1 MAKSLQ
7 DYIDEKERK
16 QTASSSSSKEKN
28 QGGFWGGAEY
38 LGTRLVDGLVSNVEG
53 IVDFTVGGLADL
65 FGADKFAERQF
76 ANDWYNY
83 NRADEK
89 YNPGKGM
96 SVAGDIVG
104 VVGGALPDIGIGLLT
119 GGAGLGAKIIG
130 KGISL
135 GTSFAS
141 SAGRGVSEAV
151 GKTGELGGKEWAGGL
166 GSGGLAAGI
175 EAASGGLGDLFGGV
189 FGKTGVEMGSEL
201 AESFGKKASTETV
214 GNIFGKIAGK
224 EAAGEVGEGVGK
236 KLISKLWNS
245 KFGKELLGEMVS
257 EGIEEGLE
265 TWIEP
270 EIIQGTYD
278 PTRPNATI
286 GDIAYSAMLGGLG
299 GGLISGGL
307 GGISGAVNKTRL
319 TTRGGTI
326 SNDSTKLN
334 NLMHNAEVIANYEN
348 NKQTGSQIFSQVE
361 SLYNDVKASLEK
373 NGGKVTL
380 ATMENIGRLDAL
392 VAASTVQPSIVNA
405 AKGIAKNAES
415 MAAALNNFYS
425 RNGQSSNITAEQLT
439 AGLKLK
445 GTSQEF
451 VASVTDALNTNPT
464 FRQVVM
470 NNMLGNMEFDAQ
482 SYARSIY
489 GDMDIR
495 NIATQQNLNRFLS
508 TADAATLGKAG
519 EALGITDWSRVTPEE
534 LAQRIYDY
542 RDSGRAELTREGIS
556 AVREAKEAQG
566 YTNGMPTSLSALT
579 EGATRFQSP
588 GADFAIVRH
597 GNSYRLYDYET
608 GKITNAMSEG
618 DMAALVQRIKDRQ
631 AEIGRQS
638 EMQAL
643 DRELDNF
650 ANENVPEYKKL
661 SEGEKE
667 AVRATLRYARANGVS
682 LKDQILFAR
691 IAAKSGMNIIVK
703 QKLEDGKAAWFDGV
717 NSIYLDANAPR
728 TRGFKG
734 LLGHEMFHKL
744 FQNDTDR
751 KLFKKAYDAVPE
763 ADRDEI
769 EARYTDMYEK
779 LNVHSEQEIQDIS
792 SEEVAAAYAEELF
805 NTPDVWSYILDGE
818 PSIKDKVLAFFG
830 KAPERYD
837 FAKEME
843 PAAREWLQEYKQLF
857 DSVAEYNAGGT
868 LAANV
873 GTTLMTE
880 RTIQRVGKVV
890 DDNTTGI
897 DNGERFAFAGENAK
911 TADKLKLSTAKKMI
925 EDGIDSE
932 TVRKE
937 TGWFRGYDGKWRFE
951 IDDSQ
956 MEVNLSGNFTNP
968 DVVKYKS
975 LEQRFLTEPETMTAD
990 DISELQILAS
1000 NLKGVKKTPTT
1011 LGDYVKHDA
1020 LFAAYPELKD
1030 VKVTFDK
1037 ISSDGKYK
1045 SNSNEIVLD
1054 NSLRTDAKRLKK
1066 TLAHEIEHVIQK
1078 IEGFTK
1084 GSNVEYWKK
1093 QRESLSEDIKAARE
1107 NLGYWLKDIGYS
1119 DYVKKSMSEVA
1130 AGKKSL
1136 NDHWKDIES
1145 FKKKSQY
1152 ARQIETSEA
1161 EISKL
1166 ESRLKQ
1172 LLESGND
1179 YDLYEKTAG
1188 EIEARD
1194 VENRLDMTEEQRKN
1208 TRPDIDRT
1216 DVVFADGSNVSYF
1229 AKDEYDAETAGIR
1242 DQIKNAQ
1249 EMLNRMPLV
1258 YTANV
1263 PYKVGSK
1270 ENAGTWAISELK
1282 KYGFQ
1287 VDRKDFGKIYFGEKA
1302 IRDAMN
1308 YLDTD
1313 AEKVSIVGIYKV
1325 LKQGIQIGEHTDHKQ
1340 RGKHTIT
1347 FAAPVELNGKRGNMA
1362 VVVNL
1367 RNNQYKVHRI
1377 VMPDGSVF
1385 KFDVTKNNAEQESQ
1399 RGVPNRSLANATSSA
1414 SIDSLTENA
1423 ENVKA
1428 FDKKSAKDFNSG
1440 ERSALADGKKATTSD
1455 VAAAKRAIRE
1465 SGIDPSGIIA
1475 VADKYFDRYGGELT
1489 RTGVRYEFLGA
1500 AETMLED
1507 DAGAMERAYAKI
1519 EALADELT
1527 YNEKNANS
1535 LREDLDQIKRHVRE
1549 ITFEIRDKDK
1559 GEFDSLGGYN
1569 EFRKKHFGKL
1579 KIGSEGASIDSTYGE
1594 LQNQYGTSFF
1604 PEVNTVAEM
1613 LIRIG
1618 DVVDMDPNFET
1629 ESDIDLEAARNDM
1642 AVAITGELGSAFDK
1656 KLAAKAEKLSKSDAE
1671 AYKARITARAETK
1684 AAKEIAR
1691 AKKRLEKIEAK
1702 LRAQAEKQIADAGKK
1717 LNETLETER
1726 TKLTAEY
1733 ETDKVFSQSSV
1744 KNNLGT
1750 VDAFKTLPAAERS
1763 EISRRVWKDFSESNG
1778 YDSREWLVIK
1788 HSAELVDAICKAK
1801 PDGVSKY
1808 ERDAIAD
1815 QVNAALK
1822 KIAAGG
1828 KTSVRGR
1835 MEGELREEIK
1845 AQESVKRELL
1855 SDIYQELKKIDDVKT
1870 ARFVAASDY
1879 KGADFKGSINSLTKM
1894 DWRGRLNDSIVRSE
1908 MKNLLSWYHPDN
1920 PMLKGFESGD
1930 FKVTNYDQG
1939 IKERLDLLANGQ
1951 GELSNTELSML
1962 ADTLRYFTKLVGE
1975 YDSVY
1980 VEGKWQSGEK
1990 LVYQMRDNIEKQN
2003 KMKVPMAVRALRNRV
2018 LSGDLRAFADPLS
2031 VMKLADMYEDGI
2043 FTKVYKDWM
2052 QGEINA
2058 DAEALN
2064 IKSEYDAFMK
2074 SNRKYLARA
2083 EKDTVTLHGVE
2094 INRLQLVSY
2103 VMTLKRKGSWL
2114 GVASDGVVFR
2124 DKNGRDVPMRPVVP
2138 IDNGPG
2144 FNKKLEA
2151 AIKAEQG
2158 IAERLLTNKDKE
2170 YMQILERGFEKAK
2183 VTKAAGDMQ
2192 RLGFV
2197 NVVDGYYYP
2206 IRRAYTEHISEF
2218 EAELLATDRYA
2229 NASFNKKTIE
2239 RAKSALLISSA
2250 DSVFNS
2256 HINGVTGYMYLSPVM
2271 DSFNKL
2277 YKLKALK
2284 TKPGDGAD
2292 IGALYALPGSTFS
2305 LQSLIGQ
2312 SPSTWRQDGKVV
2324 GFDYLQNLMLD
2335 TMGGRTRLVGDDWA
2349 GKLRAGYVGFAL
2361 GGNIKT
2367 MATQLSSMFAST
2379 SVLQPFNHL
2388 KSVVSWRGG
2397 MDKYSTVAKL
2407 RDSDYTILKSTAVT
2421 DQVNRFAAWFT
2432 KGMSLMDRLVV
2443 YRAWNAAQMQVAQK
2457 GGPKLGTEENLIA
2470 AGKLLD
2476 KVILETQQN
2485 AFTSRKTEAARRG
2498 NSIVKAMI
2506 MFKSDAI
2513 TTQGRIID
2521 AWGEL
2526 QYLTATKKGVE
2537 AESKAEAKKQIK
2549 TAKKQLSKA
2558 VGAVVASSAYMVAIA
2573 ELFRAFYGKLDK
2585 DEEDEEKATRLRGEF
2600 ILNALGGIPV
2610 ISAIAEAFSSSYDF
2624 ESMEFSAIND
2634 ILDTAKQC
2642 RDYFDDVFAGKATE
2656 RDGLKMIERA
2666 LYGAGQLFGI
2676 PLRNLKNLSYG
2687 ITRLISPEAAYK
2699 WDSALYSQ
2707 TYGKDLTDALE
2718 KEDYQMAEVILETA
2732 FGEKMGSGLSDDAIK
2747 VLSRLAKNGE
2757 NVIPSAVSDK
2767 ITIDGEERE
2776 LTGEELKAV
2785 REKYGEAV
2793 EQINKII
2800 QTDVFRDFDD
2810 EMKADAVR
2818 KIYDLY
2824 KNLAYDGAVG
2834 SKKDEEAYLLSK
2846 VVDADVLCLNEILSI
2861 YTADVDENG
2870 KTVSGSKRG
2879 KVIAAISDMDI
2890 SDEEK
2895 LLLIA
2900 TQGYALKDDDIYGM
2914 SKEKADELLFDYIAS
2929 LDLSDEE
2936 RLALYKYAGY
2946 DVKDGEVSG
2955 SAASGSSG
2963 SATSGSSGSSK
2974 KSFSGSLANPSGI
2987 LYKATKN
2994 RARRIGKIV

>member
-16 QTASSSSSKEKN
+16 QTASSSSSEEKN

-151 GKTGELGGKEWAGGL
+151 GKTGKLGGKEWAGGL

-224 EAAGEVGEGVGK
+224 EAAGEVGEGAGK

-245 KFGKELLGEMVS
+245 KFGKELLGEMAS

-265 TWIEP
+265 AWIEP

-278 PTRPNATI
+278 PKRPNATI

-348 NKQTGSQIFSQVE
+348 NKHTGSQIFSQVE

-405 AKGIAKNAES
+405 AKGIANNAES

-439 AGLKLK
+439 AGLKLN

-451 VASVTDALNTNPT
+451 VASVTKALNTNPI

-470 NNMLGNMEFDAQ
+470 NNMLGNMDFDAQ

-508 TADAATLGKAG
+508 TADAATLSKAG

-556 AVREAKEAQG
+556 AVREAKGAKG
-566 YTNGMPTSLSALT
+566 YTNGMPTSPSALT

-643 DRELDNF
+643 ERELDKF

-667 AVRATLRYARANGVS
+667 AVRATLRYARANGIS

-691 IAAKSGMNIIVK
+691 IAAKSGMNIITTTE
-703 QKLEDGKAAWFDGV
+703 LEDGKPAWFDGY
-717 NSIYLDANAPR
+717 NTIYIDASKPR
-728 TRGFKG
+728 TRTFKG

-744 FQNDTDR
+744 FQDKKAK
-751 KLFKKAYDAVPE
+751 KLFRNAYNAVPD
-763 ADRDEI
+763 ARRAEI
-769 EARYTDMYEK
+769 EQLYTEKYTK
-779 LNVHSEQEIQDIS
+779 LNKFSEREIQDIGD
-792 SEEVAAAYAEELF
+792 EEVAAAYAEEIF

-818 PSIKDKVLAFFG
+818 PSLKDKVLSFFKG
-830 KAPERYD
+830 APKHYD
-837 FAKEME
+837 FAAEMD
-843 PAAREWLQEYKQLF
+843 PAAREWLKEYKKLF
-857 DSVAEYNAGGT
+857 DKVAEYNAGGT
-868 LAANV
+868 VAADV
-873 GTTLMTE
+873 GTTLRTE
-880 RTIQRVGKVV
+880 RVIQRVGKVV
-890 DDNTTGI
+890 DDNTSENANKKSASGTKAQ
-897 DNGERFAFAGENAK
+897 DSGERFAFMGVA
-911 TADKLKLSTAKKMI
+911 
-925 EDGIDSE
+925 EDG
-932 TVRKE
+932 R
-937 TGWFRGYDGKWRFE
+937 
-951 IDDSQ
+951 
-956 MEVNLSGNFTNP
+956 
-968 DVVKYKS
+968 
-975 LEQRFLTEPETMTAD
+975 
-990 DISELQILAS
+990 
-1000 NLKGVKKTPTT
+1000 
-1011 LGDYVKHDA
+1011 
-1020 LFAAYPELKD
+1020 
-1030 VKVTFDK
+1030 
-1037 ISSDGKYK
+1037 
-1045 SNSNEIVLD
+1045 
-1054 NSLRTDAKRLKK
+1054 
-1066 TLAHEIEHVIQK
+1066 
-1078 IEGFTK
+1078 
-1084 GSNVEYWKK
+1084 
-1093 QRESLSEDIKAARE
+1093 IK
-1107 NLGYWLKDIGYS
+1107 
-1119 DYVKKSMSEVA
+1119 
-1130 AGKKSL
+1130 
-1136 NDHWKDIES
+1136 
-1145 FKKKSQY
+1145 
-1152 ARQIETSEA
+1152 
-1161 EISKL
+1161 
-1166 ESRLKQ
+1166 
-1172 LLESGND
+1172 
-1179 YDLYEKTAG
+1179 
-1188 EIEARD
+1188 
-1194 VENRLDMTEEQRKN
+1194 
-1208 TRPDIDRT
+1208 
-1216 DVVFADGSNVSYF
+1216 
-1229 AKDEYDAETAGIR
+1229 
-1242 DQIKNAQ
+1242 
-1249 EMLNRMPLV
+1249 
-1258 YTANV
+1258 
-1263 PYKVGSK
+1263 
-1270 ENAGTWAISELK
+1270 
-1282 KYGFQ
+1282 
-1287 VDRKDFGKIYFGEKA
+1287 
-1302 IRDAMN
+1302 
-1308 YLDTD
+1308 
-1313 AEKVSIVGIYKV
+1313 
-1325 LKQGIQIGEHTDHKQ
+1325 
-1340 RGKHTIT
+1340 
-1347 FAAPVELNGKRGNMA
+1347 
-1362 VVVNL
+1362 
-1367 RNNQYKVHRI
+1367 
-1377 VMPDGSVF
+1377 
-1385 KFDVTKNNAEQESQ
+1385 
-1399 RGVPNRSLANATSSA
+1399 
-1414 SIDSLTENA
+1414 
-1423 ENVKA
+1423 
-1428 FDKKSAKDFNSG
+1428 KDFNSG

-1455 VAAAKRAIRE
+1455 VAAAKRAISE
-1465 SGIDPSGIIA
+1465 SGIDPAGIIA
-1475 VADKYFDRYGGELT
+1475 VADKYFDRCGGELT

-1579 KIGSEGASIDSTYGE
+1579 KIGKEGASIDSTYGE

-1642 AVAITGELGSAFDK
+1642 AVAITRELRSAFDK

-1726 TKLTAEY
+1726 TKLRAQAEKQIADAGKKLNETLETERTKLTAEY
-1733 ETDKVFSQSSV
+1733 ETDKVFSQGSV

-1750 VDAFKTLPAAERS
+1750 VDSFKTLPAAERS
-1763 EISRRVWKDFSESNG
+1763 EISRRVWKDFNESNG

-1908 MKNLLSWYHPDN
+1908 MKNLLAWYHPDN

-1939 IKERLDLLANGQ
+1939 IKERLDVLANGW
-1951 GELSNTELSML
+1951 GKLTNSELGML

-2074 SNRKYLARA
+2074 ANRKYLARA

-2114 GVASDGVVFR
+2114 GVASEGVVFR
-2124 DKNGRDVPMRPVVP
+2124 DKNGRDVAMRPVVP
-2138 IDNGPG
+2138 IENGPG

-2158 IAERLLTNKDKE
+2158 IAERLLTDKDKE

-2379 SVLQPFNHL
+2379 SVLQPFNHF

-2397 MDKYSTVAKL
+2397 MDNYSTVAKL

-2537 AESKAEAKKQIK
+2537 GESKAEAKKQIK

-2634 ILDTAKQC
+2634 IFDTAKQC

-2656 RDGLKMIERA
+2656 RDGLKMIERT

-2676 PLRNLKNLSYG
+2676 PFRNLKNLSYG

-2707 TYGKDLTDALE
+2707 TYGKDLADALE

-2879 KVIAAISDMDI
+2879 KVIAAIADMDI

-2963 SATSGSSGSSK
+2963 SAASGSSGSSK

>member
-96 SVAGDIVG
+96 SIAGDIAG
-104 VVGGALPDIGIGLLT
+104 VVGGALPDIGIGLIT
-119 GGAGLGAKIIG
+119 GGAGLGAKLIG

-151 GKTGELGGKEWAGGL
+151 GKTGKLGGKEWAGGL

-224 EAAGEVGEGVGK
+224 EAAGEVSESAGK

-265 TWIEP
+265 AWIEP
-270 EIIQGTYD
+270 EIVQGTYD

-348 NKQTGSQIFSQVE
+348 NKHTGSQIFSQVE
-361 SLYNDVKASLEK
+361 SLYNDVKARLEK

-380 ATMENIGRLDAL
+380 ATMENIGKLDAL

-405 AKGIAKNAES
+405 AKGIANNAES

-425 RNGQSSNITAEQLT
+425 RNGQNSDITAEQLT
-439 AGLKLK
+439 AGLKLN

-451 VASVTDALNTNPT
+451 VASVTDALNTNPI
-464 FRQVVM
+464 FRQVVI

-556 AVREAKEAQG
+556 AVREAKKAQG
-566 YTNGMPTSLSALT
+566 YTNGMPASLSALT

-650 ANENVPEYKKL
+650 ANENVSEYKKL

-703 QKLEDGKAAWFDGV
+703 QKLKDGKAAWFDGV

-744 FQNDTDR
+744 LQNDTDR
-751 KLFKKAYDAVPE
+751 KLFKNAYDAVPE
-763 ADRDEI
+763 SKRDEI

-792 SEEVAAAYAEELF
+792 SEEVAAVYAEELF
-805 NTPDVWSYILDGE
+805 NTPDVWSFILDGE

-857 DSVAEYNAGGT
+857 DQVAEYNAGGMLT
-868 LAANV
+868 SDV
-873 GTTLMTE
+873 GVNKAT
-880 RTIQRVGKVV
+880 GKVV
-890 DDNTTGI
+890 DDNTPENANKKPLT
-897 DNGERFAFAGENAK
+897 NMNQENMSVSGERFALPDGLTNVDPTSVTEEEVK
-911 TADKLKLSTAKKMI
+911 ILLERSAKKQYKDSTYVPVRVNTPQILI
-925 EDGIDSE
+925 EVAQSYGEKIDNLPVVMQVEKVRQAMSTQEQWQSE
-932 TVRKE
+932 
-937 TGWFRGYDGKWRFE
+937 GKTSRAHELSSGDIISIIKAMNTPKYIVYQTNNDRYVE
-951 IDDSQ
+951 I
-956 MEVNLSGNFTNP
+956 
-968 DVVKYKS
+968 VKYKS
-975 LEQRFLTEPETMTAD
+975 SNNTEAVA
-990 DISELQILAS
+990 I
-1000 NLKGVKKTPTT
+1000 
-1011 LGDYVKHDA
+1011 
-1020 LFAAYPELKD
+1020 
-1030 VKVTFDK
+1030 
-1037 ISSDGKYK
+1037 
-1045 SNSNEIVLD
+1045 
-1054 NSLRTDAKRLKK
+1054 
-1066 TLAHEIEHVIQK
+1066 IE
-1078 IEGFTK
+1078 
-1084 GSNVEYWKK
+1084 
-1093 QRESLSEDIKAARE
+1093 
-1107 NLGYWLKDIGYS
+1107 
-1119 DYVKKSMSEVA
+1119 
-1130 AGKKSL
+1130 
-1136 NDHWKDIES
+1136 
-1145 FKKKSQY
+1145 
-1152 ARQIETSEA
+1152 
-1161 EISKL
+1161 
-1166 ESRLKQ
+1166 
-1172 LLESGND
+1172 
-1179 YDLYEKTAG
+1179 
-1188 EIEARD
+1188 
-1194 VENRLDMTEEQRKN
+1194 
-1208 TRPDIDRT
+1208 
-1216 DVVFADGSNVSYF
+1216 
-1229 AKDEYDAETAGIR
+1229 
-1242 DQIKNAQ
+1242 
-1249 EMLNRMPLV
+1249 
-1258 YTANV
+1258 
-1263 PYKVGSK
+1263 
-1270 ENAGTWAISELK
+1270 
-1282 KYGFQ
+1282 
-1287 VDRKDFGKIYFGEKA
+1287 
-1302 IRDAMN
+1302 
-1308 YLDTD
+1308 
-1313 AEKVSIVGIYKV
+1313 
-1325 LKQGIQIGEHTDHKQ
+1325 IGEHKNPQ
-1340 RGKHTIT
+1340 Y
-1347 FAAPVELNGKRGNMA
+1347 LNGYKGGEYQVLITTFNPDE
-1362 VVVNL
+1362 NTIESIL
-1367 RNNQYKVHRI
+1367 NNSSNRVLYPKKKK
-1377 VMPDGSVF
+1377 GS
-1385 KFDVTKNNAEQESQ
+1385 SQ
-1399 RGVPNRSLANATSSA
+1399 RGSGNNVPSHLNDSPFAI
-1414 SIDSLTENA
+1414 SISQNSQ
-1423 ENVKA
+1423 NSKA
-1428 FDKKSAKDFNSG
+1428 FDKNSAKDFKKEG
-1440 ERSALADGKKATTSD
+1440 RSALEDGNKATTSD
-1455 VAAAKRAIRE
+1455 VAASKRAIRE

-1579 KIGSEGASIDSTYGE
+1579 KIGSEGARIDSTYGE

-1618 DVVDMDPNFET
+1618 DVVNMDPNFET
-1629 ESDIDLEAARNDM
+1629 ESDIELEAARNDM
-1642 AVAITGELGSAFDK
+1642 AVAIAGELGSAFDK
-1656 KLAAKAEKLSKSDAE
+1656 KLATKAEKLSKSDAE

-1733 ETDKVFSQSSV
+1733 ETDKVYSQSSV

-1750 VDAFKTLPAAERS
+1750 IEAFKTLPAAERS

-1788 HSAELVDAICKAK
+1788 HSAELVDTICKAK
-1801 PDGVSKY
+1801 PEGVSKY

-1828 KTSVRGR
+1828 KKSVRAN
-1835 MEGELREEIK
+1835 MESEIRNEITPKIK
-1845 AQESVKRELL
+1845 AEESTRRVVY
-1855 SDIYQELKKIDDVKT
+1855 SQIYQNLKKINDVKT
-1870 ARFVAASDY
+1870 QRFAAASDY
-1879 KGADFKGSINSLTKM
+1879 KGTDFRGTLNRLTQI
-1894 DWRGRLNDSIVRSE
+1894 DWRGQLNDTKVRNE
-1908 MKNLLSWYHPDN
+1908 MNKLLDWYRPDN
-1920 PMLKGFESGD
+1920 PMLEGI
-1930 FKVTNYDQG
+1930 KVDDSDPSKLFAEITTPYNEAIKNNLETLAKNEGELTLTELRMLSDTLSYFVKLTNEYDQ
-1939 IKERLDLLANGQ
+1939 
-1951 GELSNTELSML
+1951 
-1962 ADTLRYFTKLVGE
+1962 
-1975 YDSVY
+1975 VY
-1980 VEGKWQSGEK
+1980 TEGKWQSGED
-1990 LVYQMRDNIEKQN
+1990 LVYKMRDTIEKQD
-2003 KMKVPMAVRALRNRV
+2003 KMRMPLAIKGLRNRFW
-2018 LSGDLRAFADPLS
+2018 SGDFKAFGDPLS
-2031 VMKLADMYEDGI
+2031 VMKAADMYEDGI
-2043 FTKVYKDWM
+2043 FTRTYNDWM
-2052 QGEINA
+2052 WGEINA
-2058 DAEALN
+2058 QAEELS
-2064 IKSEYDAFMK
+2064 IKQEYDEFMK
-2074 SNRKYLARA
+2074 KNKKYLAGA
-2083 EKDTVTLHGVE
+2083 DKETVKMHDVE
-2094 INRLQLVSY
+2094 FNRLQLVSY
-2103 VMTLKRKGSWL
+2103 IMTLKRKGSWL

-2124 DKNGRDVPMRPVVP
+2124 DKNGRDVPMRAIVP
-2138 IDNGPG
+2138 IDEGPG
-2144 FNKKLEA
+2144 FNKRLEA

-2158 IAERLLTNKDKE
+2158 IAERLLTDKDKE

-2206 IRRAYTEHISEF
+2206 IRRAYTEHLSEF
-2218 EAELLATDRYA
+2218 EAELFTTDRYA
-2229 NASFNKKTIE
+2229 NASFNKKSIQK
-2239 RAKSALLISSA
+2239 AKSALLISSA

-2256 HINGVTGYMYLSPVM
+2256 HVKGVSRYMYLSPVI

-2277 YKLKALK
+2277 YKLKVLK
-2284 TKPGDGAD
+2284 VKPGMAAD
-2292 IGALYALPGSTFS
+2292 IGALYADHDSTFS

-2349 GKLRAGYVGFAL
+2349 GMLRSGYVGFAL

-2397 MDKYSTVAKL
+2397 MDNYSTVAKL

-2421 DQVNRFAAWFT
+2421 DQVNRFSAWFT
-2432 KGMSLMDRLVV
+2432 KGMSLMDRFVV

-2457 GGPKLGTEENLIA
+2457 GGPKPGTEENLIA

-2537 AESKAEAKKQIK
+2537 GESKAEVKKQIK
-2549 TAKKQLSKA
+2549 TAKKQLSRA
-2558 VGAVVASSAYMVAIA
+2558 VGAVVASSAYMVTIA

-2585 DEEDEEKATRLRGEF
+2585 DEEDEEKATRLIGEF
-2600 ILNALGGIPV
+2600 ILNALGGIPA

-2642 RDYFDDVFAGKATE
+2642 REYVDDLFAGKATK
-2656 RDGLKMIERA
+2656 RDGLKMIERV
-2666 LYGAGQLFGI
+2666 LYGAGQLVGI

-2732 FGEKMGSGLSDDAIK
+2732 FSEKMGSGLSDDAIK

-2800 QTDVFRDFDD
+2800 QTDVFRGFDD

-2879 KVIAAISDMDI
+2879 KVIAAIADMDI

-2963 SATSGSSGSSK
+2963 SSK

>member
-16 QTASSSSSKEKN
+16 QTASSSSSEEKN

-104 VVGGALPDIGIGLLT
+104 VVGGALPDIGIGLIT
-119 GGAGLGAKIIG
+119 GGAGLGAKLIG

-201 AESFGKKASTETV
+201 AESFGKKASAETV

-224 EAAGEVGEGVGK
+224 EAAGEVSEGAGK

-245 KFGKELLGEMVS
+245 KFGKELLGEMAS

-608 GKITNAMSEG
+608 GKITNAMIEG

-667 AVRATLRYARANGVS
+667 AVRATLRYARANGIS

-717 NSIYLDANAPR
+717 NSIYLDANSPR

-744 FQNDTDR
+744 FKNDTDR

-763 ADRDEI
+763 AERDEI

-868 LAANV
+868 LAADV
-873 GTTLMTE
+873 GTTLRTE

-890 DDNTTGI
+890 DNNTPENANKKSASGTKAQ
-897 DNGERFAFAGENAK
+897 DSGERFAFMGVA
-911 TADKLKLSTAKKMI
+911 
-925 EDGIDSE
+925 EDGRSKYQSNFPKGTPKSAKSQRILDYISKVWSKKPISLVISNGITSRTIEAQFDPTIDPNQNIPTDASKLAAGNRHGTSSE
-932 TVRKE
+932 KRVTLDLADDYYQIASEAKYNYSKEE
-937 TGWFRGYDGKWRFE
+937 TG
-951 IDDSQ
+951 
-956 MEVNLSGNFTNP
+956 
-968 DVVKYKS
+968 
-975 LEQRFLTEPETMTAD
+975 
-990 DISELQILAS
+990 
-1000 NLKGVKKTPTT
+1000 KTTGT
-1011 LGDYVKHDA
+1011 H
-1020 LFAAYPELKD
+1020 KD
-1030 VKVTFDK
+1030 VKMWHYFVDDIYFAEYGEDDYSPYTVTINIKEKPDGTFVYSFNAEKAEESSTRRTLHAGVNTRKGANGELFVDS
-1037 ISSDGKYK
+1037 IS
-1045 SNSNEIVLD
+1045 
-1054 NSLRTDAKRLKK
+1054 
-1066 TLAHEIEHVIQK
+1066 Q
-1078 IEGFTK
+1078 
-1084 GSNVEYWKK
+1084 
-1093 QRESLSEDIKAARE
+1093 
-1107 NLGYWLKDIGYS
+1107 
-1119 DYVKKSMSEVA
+1119 
-1130 AGKKSL
+1130 
-1136 NDHWKDIES
+1136 
-1145 FKKKSQY
+1145 KSQ
-1152 ARQIETSEA
+1152 
-1161 EISKL
+1161 
-1166 ESRLKQ
+1166 
-1172 LLESGND
+1172 ND
-1179 YDLYEKTAG
+1179 KG
-1188 EIEARD
+1188 
-1194 VENRLDMTEEQRKN
+1194 
-1208 TRPDIDRT
+1208 
-1216 DVVFADGSNVSYF
+1216 
-1229 AKDEYDAETAGIR
+1229 
-1242 DQIKNAQ
+1242 
-1249 EMLNRMPLV
+1249 
-1258 YTANV
+1258 
-1263 PYKVGSK
+1263 
-1270 ENAGTWAISELK
+1270 
-1282 KYGFQ
+1282 
-1287 VDRKDFGKIYFGEKA
+1287 
-1302 IRDAMN
+1302 
-1308 YLDTD
+1308 
-1313 AEKVSIVGIYKV
+1313 
-1325 LKQGIQIGEHTDHKQ
+1325 
-1340 RGKHTIT
+1340 
-1347 FAAPVELNGKRGNMA
+1347 
-1362 VVVNL
+1362 
-1367 RNNQYKVHRI
+1367 
-1377 VMPDGSVF
+1377 
-1385 KFDVTKNNAEQESQ
+1385 
-1399 RGVPNRSLANATSSA
+1399 
-1414 SIDSLTENA
+1414 
-1423 ENVKA
+1423 

-1717 LNETLETER
+1717 LNEALETER

-1788 HSAELVDAICKAK
+1788 YSAELVDTICKAK
-1801 PDGVSKY
+1801 PEAVSKY

-2003 KMKVPMAVRALRNRV
+2003 KMKVPMAVWALRNRV

-2074 SNRKYLARA
+2074 GNRKYLARA

-2124 DKNGRDVPMRPVVP
+2124 DKNGRDVAMRAIVP

-2206 IRRAYTEHISEF
+2206 IKRAYTEHISEF

-2397 MDKYSTVAKL
+2397 MDNYSTVAKL

-2642 RDYFDDVFAGKATE
+2642 RDYFDDLFAGKATE